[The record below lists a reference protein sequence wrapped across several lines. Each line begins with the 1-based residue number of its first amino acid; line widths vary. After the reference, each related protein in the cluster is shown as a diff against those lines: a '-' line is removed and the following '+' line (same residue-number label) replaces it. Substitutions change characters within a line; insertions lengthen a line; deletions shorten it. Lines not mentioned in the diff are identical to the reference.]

1 VPSQQLL
8 LPNTIGEVIALTGP
22 AGTFWGRLSPA
33 EQAAFAAA
41 ATRSRFAAGAVIVG
55 QGEQT
60 KQVYVV
66 LGGHIKVIAGAAA
79 GHGVMLAVCG
89 PGEVLGELSAIDGR
103 PRSATMTAI
112 DAVDVLLLPASRL
125 QGLCDLHPRIAWSL
139 LEVIA
144 QRLRETDQQ
153 RAEYGGG
160 STMQRV
166 VTLLLD
172 LANRLGRLTP
182 EGVHIASPFTQQELA
197 ETASTSRESMARM
210 LRELREEGV
219 ITTGR
224 GYFVIHRMERLRELV
239 R

>member
-1 VPSQQLL
+1 

-41 ATRSRFAAGAVIVG
+41 SARRGFAAGEVIVG
-55 QGEQT
+55 QGEET

-66 LGGHIKVIAGAAA
+66 LGGHVKVIAGATA

-89 PGEVLGELSAIDGR
+89 PGEVIGELSAIDGR

-112 DAVDVLLLPASRL
+112 DAVDVLLLPAVRL
-125 QGLCDLHPRIAWSL
+125 QGLCDAHPRIAWSL

-172 LANRLGRLTP
+172 LAARLGRTRAD
-182 EGVHIASPFTQQELA
+182 GVHIASPFTQQELA
-197 ETASTSRESMARM
+197 ETASTSRESMARV
-210 LRELREEGV
+210 LRELREDG
-219 ITTGR
+219 IISTGR
-224 GYFVIHRMERLRELV
+224 GHFVIHRIEALRALV